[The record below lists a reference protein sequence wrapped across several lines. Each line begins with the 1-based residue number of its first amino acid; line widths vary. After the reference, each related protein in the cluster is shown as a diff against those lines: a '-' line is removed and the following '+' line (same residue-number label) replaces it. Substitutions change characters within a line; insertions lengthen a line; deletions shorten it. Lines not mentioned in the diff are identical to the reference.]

1 MREEIRYIA
10 NDETVFYDEDEC
22 RNYEINTEF
31 EKHKNSII
39 FLNEKGENIT
49 ERGLVCC
56 LDESYFLQ
64 VKTMEALCFLKEQ
77 FDDFGIEGP
86 WNYNKCDEKV
96 GAYYYD
102 DGWHDFEAKIK
113 EVKEKCELFGYD
125 WDSV

>member
-22 RNYEINTEF
+22 RNYEIDTEF
-31 EKHKNSII
+31 EKHKQFIV
-39 FLNEKGENIT
+39 FLNENGENIID
-49 ERGLVCC
+49 RGLTRC
-56 LDESYFLQ
+56 LDECYFLQ
-64 VKTMEALCFLKEQ
+64 VTTLDALYFLKEE
-77 FDDFGIEGP
+77 FYNFGIESP
-86 WNYNKCDEKV
+86 WDYGKCDEKV

-113 EVKEKCELFGYD
+113 EVKEKCQLFGYD

>member
-22 RNYEINTEF
+22 RIYEINKNF
-31 EKHKNSII
+31 EKHKDSIV

-56 LDESYFLQ
+56 LDECYFFQ
-64 VKTMEALCFLKEQ
+64 VTTMEALHFLKEQ
-77 FDDFGIEGP
+77 FYDFGIESP
-86 WNYNKCDEKV
+86 WEYRGCDEKI

-102 DGWHDFEAKIK
+102 IGWHDFEAKIK
-113 EVKEKCELFGYD
+113 DIKEKCELFGYD